1 MYIYLYFYGYVKN
14 MSIQRILAEEAVSVS
29 EMRKHPTDFFTDHP
43 IAVLNK
49 NQTAGYMV
57 GKELF
62 ESMVDLIRQMQPQES
77 FTGGFRPSS
86 EQLRALAARSS
97 EFLATAQED
106 ELGEFLE

>member
-1 MYIYLYFYGYVKN
+1 MA
-14 MSIQRILAEEAVSVS
+14 IQRILAEEAVSVS

-62 ESMVDLIRQMQPQES
+62 ESMVDLIRQLQPQETITARFQPS
-77 FTGGFRPSS
+77 VAQLKAVTTGTA
-86 EQLRALAARSS
+86 Q
-97 EFLATAQED
+97 FLASASEE
-106 ELGEFLE
+106 ELGEFVE

>member
-1 MYIYLYFYGYVKN
+1 MA
-14 MSIQRILAEEAVSVS
+14 IQRILAEEAVSVS

-62 ESMVDLIRQMQPQES
+62 ETMVDLIRQLQPQETVTAK
-77 FTGGFRPSS
+77 FQPTAA
-86 EQLRALAARSS
+86 QLKAVTSGSAKLLASIN
-97 EFLATAQED
+97 ED
-106 ELGEFLE
+106 ELGEFVE

>member
-1 MYIYLYFYGYVKN
+1 MAT
-14 MSIQRILAEEAVSVS
+14 QRILAEEMVSVS

-62 ESMVDLIRQMQPQES
+62 ESMVDLIRQLHPEETFTAKFQPPV
-77 FTGGFRPSS
+77 T
-86 EQLRALAARSS
+86 QLKAVTAASAK
-97 EFLATAQED
+97 FLASAKEKELED
-106 ELGEFLE
+106 FVE